1 MKANYI
7 LGFLRISLGFIFL
20 WSFLDKLF
28 GLNFSTPADKSW
40 LLGNSPTF
48 GFLSNSQGPF
58 SGFYKAIA
66 GNIFVDWLF
75 MLGLLLVGLALI
87 LGIFMRMASYS
98 GSLMLILIYLA
109 SLPLEHNPIIDE
121 HIIYLLVLILLPYL
135 KSGNYLG
142 FGRLWSRMNL
152 VRKYG
157 FLE

>member
-40 LLGNSPTF
+40 LFGVSPTL

-66 GNIFVDWLF
+66 GNILVDWLF
-75 MLGLLLVGLALI
+75 MLGLLLIGLALI
-87 LGIFMRMASYS
+87 LGICIKIASYS

-109 SLPLEHNPIIDE
+109 SLPLKHNPIVDE
-121 HIIYLLVLILLPYL
+121 HIIYLLVLILFPYL
-135 KSGNYLG
+135 KSGYYLG
-142 FGRLWSRMNL
+142 FGRIWSRTSL